1 MHWYWLVCGIFM
13 CLMELG
19 MRKGLIIF
27 FGISAMI
34 AGAAAYFYS
43 QLALRWQMVIFVA
56 AGILLCGVWQF
67 FHPGKKVSV
76 KKKEKSSCKK

>member
-19 MRKGLIIF
+19 MRKGLIVF

-43 QLALRWQMVIFVA
+43 QLALRWQMVIFA
-56 AGILLCGVWQF
+56 AGGVIALGVWKLF
-67 FHPGKKVSV
+67 RSDRKTSG
-76 KKKEKSSCKK
+76 KKKEKSQRKK

>member
-34 AGAAAYFYS
+34 AGAAAYFYP

-56 AGILLCGVWQF
+56 AGVVLCGAWQLL
-67 FHPGKKVSV
+67 KKVLKSKN
-76 KKKEKSSCKK
+76 KKS